1 MNNIYSNSLL
11 SLLTSKFS
19 AKFHLLLMCLFVF
32 LTPMFSFGQAASSY
46 CFTASSGTYSALTG
60 TTDTSLGNNTDDG
73 TSSQILLPY
82 TFDFGGVGYNRIV
95 VSSNG
100 WLSFANTSETYY
112 SNSIDNATNIKPAL
126 FPLWD
131 DLKNTDKPRYVTTGT
146 TPNRIFKIEWNKQKW
161 DYNSSGAVISFQIWL
176 FETSNVIEYIYKR
189 EGSINGTG
197 SATIGIYDAANTY
210 LTLSDLGT
218 APTASSSTFTT
229 SINARP
235 ADGQIYRFTPNV
247 APSGSSSQ
255 VFCASTSPTIASLA
269 ATGTAIRWYGVAVGG
284 SELASSTPLVNGT
297 QYYAT
302 QTIGGCESSTRLN
315 VTVTLS
321 PVAVITPATCSNGSD
336 GAIAISGLNTPIEFK
351 KTDNDYIDLGSAFL
365 SNRSA
370 FTVEGWIKFNLSD
383 VGARM
388 SLFGQ
393 NDVIEFFLDSGSNVI
408 QLYTAGGGSVTTPL
422 IAAGIGNNAWHHI
435 AATGDGT
442 NTKLYID
449 GVLKATGGSAT
460 LNYGSSTT
468 YSAKIGSGV
477 VDPVGTSGG
486 GFTGQI
492 QKVGFYSSALS
503 SGAITSLATI
513 PTRYLGTETGLI
525 AGYNFLEA
533 TGTTLNSLPT
543 GKNGTFVNTPEW
555 KDYTYSWTK
564 TGTPAY
570 IAATKNISGLSPGT
584 YHLAFNGV
592 SCSPTTYTVS
602 SLNSAPATP
611 LIGAI
616 TQPNC
621 VTTTGSVS
629 FSGLPATG
637 TWTITANPATA
648 GLTGISGT
656 GETTTIGGLNPG
668 TNYTFIVSN
677 GSCTSSPTANV
688 PTDALITTTYTGSS
702 WSTTPDLTM
711 IGIINSNTPITS
723 DVELCNCTVN
733 STNANIATG
742 VTLKLQD
749 KLTVNG
755 TAKLTFENNASLVQ
769 INDVVNSGNITY
781 KRETVTSIDKFDFTY
796 WSSPVFPQTL
806 YDVSPN
812 TLLDKYMSF
821 DAVTNDWFSENSI
834 TKVMERG
841 VGYSIRGPQ
850 NHYPP
855 NPIGTYRANFIGVP
869 NNGTIRVPITA
880 TDANYLL
887 GNPYPSALDAT
898 AFLNGNAGVLDG
910 TIYFWTH
917 NTDIAPSGSLYM
929 YSSDDYATYNLTGGT
944 AVADSDPDKSPTNPH
959 KPTGKIAS
967 GQGFFATGIAAGDVV
982 FKNTMRVGV
991 DGNTGDNTQFFR
1003 TKNTKSKIAS
1013 TIEKNRVW
1021 LNLTNTK
1028 GAFKQILVGYVTGA
1042 TNEYD
1047 SSYDGYSFSLNAYID
1062 FYSFLGNDAM
1072 AIQGRALP
1080 FNDSDAVPL
1089 GYSSTIAGSFSISID
1104 ELDGTMQSQN
1114 VFLEDK
1120 MQNVVHN
1127 LKGSPYTFT
1136 TGIGTFDNR
1145 FVLRYTDKTLGNT
1158 DFERVNSSVVVS
1170 KDKNELKIK
1179 SEIETIK
1186 RVTVYDLLGKKVFE
1200 KEAVNSTEFRSSSI
1214 GFSQQ
1219 IGIVKVTL
1227 DNGQVISKKVIF

>member
-1 MNNIYSNSLL
+1 MEKKYTLL
-11 SLLTSKFS
+11 F
-19 AKFHLLLMCLFVF
+19 LLLFF
-32 LTPMFSFGQAASSY
+32 TFY
-46 CFTASSGTYSALTG
+46 C
-60 TTDTSLGNNTDDG
+60 
-73 TSSQILLPY
+73 SSQ
-82 TFDFGGVGYNRIV
+82 
-95 VSSNG
+95 
-100 WLSFANTSETYY
+100 SFIGPGTNWNT
-112 SNSIDNATNIKPAL
+112 
-126 FPLWD
+126 
-131 DLKNTDKPRYVTTGT
+131 
-146 TPNRIFKIEWNKQKW
+146 
-161 DYNSSGAVISFQIWL
+161 
-176 FETSNVIEYIYKR
+176 
-189 EGSINGTG
+189 
-197 SATIGIYDAANTY
+197 AANW
-210 LTLSDLGT
+210 S
-218 APTASSSTFTT
+218 
-229 SINARP
+229 P
-235 ADGQIYRFTPNV
+235 AVVP
-247 APSGSSSQ
+247 
-255 VFCASTSPTIASLA
+255 
-269 ATGTAIRWYGVAVGG
+269 
-284 SELASSTPLVNGT
+284 
-297 QYYAT
+297 
-302 QTIGGCESSTRLN
+302 
-315 VTVTLS
+315 
-321 PVAVITPATCSNGSD
+321 
-336 GAIAISGLNTPIEFK
+336 
-351 KTDNDYIDLGSAFL
+351 
-365 SNRSA
+365 
-370 FTVEGWIKFNLSD
+370 
-383 VGARM
+383 
-388 SLFGQ
+388 
-393 NDVIEFFLDSGSNVI
+393 
-408 QLYTAGGGSVTTPL
+408 
-422 IAAGIGNNAWHHI
+422 
-435 AATGDGT
+435 
-442 NTKLYID
+442 
-449 GVLKATGGSAT
+449 
-460 LNYGSSTT
+460 STT
-468 YSAKIGSGV
+468 
-477 VDPVGTSGG
+477 
-486 GFTGQI
+486 
-492 QKVGFYSSALS
+492 
-503 SGAITSLATI
+503 
-513 PTRYLGTETGLI
+513 
-525 AGYNFLEA
+525 
-533 TGTTLNSLPT
+533 
-543 GKNGTFVNTPEW
+543 
-555 KDYTYSWTK
+555 
-564 TGTPAY
+564 
-570 IAATKNISGLSPGT
+570 
-584 YHLAFNGV
+584 
-592 SCSPTTYTVS
+592 
-602 SLNSAPATP
+602 
-611 LIGAI
+611 
-616 TQPNC
+616 
-621 VTTTGSVS
+621 
-629 FSGLPATG
+629 
-637 TWTITANPATA
+637 
-648 GLTGISGT
+648 ISGT
-656 GETTTIGGLNPG
+656 I
-668 TNYTFIVSN
+668 
-677 GSCTSSPTANV
+677 
-688 PTDALITTTYTGSS
+688 
-702 WSTTPDLTM
+702 
-711 IGIINSNTPITS
+711 IINSNVNVASIRVNNRASLIVNSPAILTVGSVGNSATTEVVDFQNGS
-723 DVELCNCTVN
+723 TVN
-733 STNANIATG
+733 IKTGASLVVNGLLNNSNNSKG
-742 VTLKLQD
+742 VTVDGSIAVNGNVTAGNGSTIVGGGTLETTGKITGAGRIFGTTANCYRTIRGNQTICSESTPSNITIASGNGTVQWQVSTDNISFQNILEATNTTLTGAQMGTLSTTHYYRAVVTSKACSAINSSVVTVRVIPMSVGGTVSGSATVCSGINSTVLKLTGHTGTVVRWESSLD
-749 KLTVNG
+749 NFATAGNAIENTSTTLTATNLNATTSYRAVLQSGACAEVPSASATITLETNTWKVILGVAQWQKGTPKDDQRIVFEANYNQNVNLQACSCEVKYG
-755 TAKLTFENNASLVQ
+755 NVTIKDGKTLTLTNELKISGGSLTFENNASLIQ

-796 WSSPVFPQTL
+796 WSSPVSGQTL
-806 YDVSPN
+806 YNTSPN
-812 TLLDKYMSF
+812 TLSDKYMSF
-821 DAVTNDWFSENSI
+821 DAVTNDWFPENSI
-834 TKVMERG
+834 TKVMKPG